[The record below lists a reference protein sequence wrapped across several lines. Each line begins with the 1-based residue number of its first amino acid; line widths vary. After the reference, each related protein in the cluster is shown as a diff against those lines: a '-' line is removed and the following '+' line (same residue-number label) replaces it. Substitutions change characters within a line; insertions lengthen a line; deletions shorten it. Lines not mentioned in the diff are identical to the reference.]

1 MHFNKVGLF
10 NVDEMLSCFSILMIE
25 HVRRKNNGGQKSLRW
40 RALAENS
47 AFFFFRKIPTL
58 EVPSF
63 LLFLSILHSHEVFTN
78 RSEELSPRRY
88 ILNNSSK

>member
-47 AFFFFRKIPTL
+47 AFFF
-58 EVPSF
+58 
-63 LLFLSILHSHEVFTN
+63 
-78 RSEELSPRRY
+78 
-88 ILNNSSK
+88 